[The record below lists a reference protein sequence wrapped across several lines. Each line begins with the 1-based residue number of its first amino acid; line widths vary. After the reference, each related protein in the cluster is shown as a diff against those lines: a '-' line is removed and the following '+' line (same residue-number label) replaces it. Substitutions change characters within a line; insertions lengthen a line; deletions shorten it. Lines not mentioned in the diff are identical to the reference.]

1 MQNRLKLINFY
12 SHVNYSVTKIVTP
25 IILATS
31 FFYSHVNYSVTKILA
46 CEDFFCDFFYSH
58 VNYSVTKIYP
68 ISYSNWAA
76 FTVT

>member
-1 MQNRLKLINFY
+1 MSHSTTFY
-12 SHVNYSVTKIVTP
+12 SHVNYSVTKIVMQNRLKL
-25 IILATS
+25 IN
-31 FFYSHVNYSVTKILA
+31 FYSHVNYSVTKILA

>member
-1 MQNRLKLINFY
+1 MSHSTTFYSHVNYSVTKIVMQNRLKLINFY

-31 FFYSHVNYSVTKILA
+31 FFYSHVNYSVTKI
-46 CEDFFCDFFYSH
+46 
-58 VNYSVTKIYP
+58 YP